1 MARSGRPPRA
11 HLSRAA
17 ALTLA
22 LLVGGVL
29 SGCTG
34 APVGDPHASGST
46 APADEAEPVAEVEP
60 ETEPEV
66 VEIPAGTIVGTARF
80 ESELHDVSGTVD
92 VVATPGAPLGDVEFN
107 WSLVFHDVVL
117 PQALSDT
124 TQFRL
129 VARPNGGGSPCM
141 GTWPGEGIT
150 PWSFEGGEGTALFG
164 NPFPESDPY
173 FTDSD
178 PSWNDSLIVLGPATE
193 NPDESGCFYPIALH
207 ADFEWSMPTVRP
219 WLQVVDGEPRSGATG
234 ATILVDDTPV
244 SYAVAPNDTL
254 DAVAD
259 RLGITADDLLYLN
272 PARQNATSTGPEILV
287 AGEQLNL
294 VVSDR

>member
-1 MARSGRPPRA
+1 VAV
-11 HLSRAA
+11 
-17 ALTLA
+17 LTLA
-22 LLVGGVL
+22 LLVTGAL

-34 APVGDPHASGST
+34 GLFGDSSTGARSAAPTG
-46 APADEAEPVAEVEP
+46 EAEPAAEVES
-60 ETEPEV
+60 EVEPEV
-66 VEIPAGTIVGTARF
+66 VEITAGTVVGTARF
-80 ESELHDVSGTVD
+80 ESEQYDVSGTVD
-92 VVATPGAPLGDVEFN
+92 VVSTPGAPLGDVEFN

-117 PQALSDT
+117 PEALADT

-129 VARPNGGGSPCM
+129 VARPNGGDSPCM
-141 GTWPGEGIT
+141 GAWPGEGIT
-150 PWSFEGGEGTALFG
+150 PWSLEGGEGTALFG

-193 NPDESGCFYPIALH
+193 TADENGCFYPVALH
-207 ADFEWSMPTVRP
+207 ADFEWSMPSVRP
-219 WLQVVDGEPRSGATG
+219 GLQVVDGEPGPGATG
-234 ATILVDDTPV
+234 ATIFVDETPV
-244 SYAVAPNDTL
+244 VYSVAPNDTL

-272 PARQNATSTGPEILV
+272 PARHNATSTGPEILV